1 MDDFVVY
8 YNIIVCNYVCRQRT
22 TIFYSTCIS
31 CILKTNQSNMF
42 NSYIVIGRRSPGN
55 PDLNGYQDVFKVH
68 PDPCLINFK
77 DVLFSLLCI
86 IFSLFALLSVVSK
99 KNFVRFKTPTVFK
112 KYLLCNGM
120 PNSNDLMGF
129 CLEWRSQ
136 SEYCRCQ
143 LIILIHACSF
153 CFCLFVK

>member
-22 TIFYSTCIS
+22 TIFYSTCI
-31 CILKTNQSNMF
+31 LKTNRSNMF

-55 PDLNGYQDVFKVH
+55 PDLNGYQDVFKVQ

-77 DVLFSLLCI
+77 DELFSLLCI
-86 IFSLFALLSVVSK
+86 IFSLFALLSVKFQK
-99 KNFVRFKTPTVFK
+99 KILFVLKRQLFLRNI
-112 KYLLCNGM
+112 YYLCNGM

-129 CLEWRSQ
+129 CLE
-136 SEYCRCQ
+136 
-143 LIILIHACSF
+143 
-153 CFCLFVK
+153 